1 MEAVR
6 VLVSSVK
13 LGSLRHAWKV
23 SVSEQNSSPGLFCV
37 YIGQDCKYHRDLSPL
52 AYPFFSVFYFITHTE

>member
-23 SVSEQNSSPGLFCV
+23 SVSKQNSSLGLYFV
-37 YIGQDCKYHRDLSPL
+37 YIGQDCKYHCELSPL
-52 AYPFFSVFYFITHTE
+52 AYPFSLYFITQTE